1 MKKVLSVSFGE
12 LVLKGNNRKIFVDRA
27 IKKIKKAIRNFK
39 TDRLY
44 LEGGKFF
51 IEADESLYE
60 EMIKEIQKVF
70 GIVYISLC
78 LRCEKNVEA
87 ILEAAIS
94 HMKAY
99 EDKNITFKVEVNR
112 TDKSFEPKSPELEA
126 LVGGRLL
133 AVYDNLKVDVHKP
146 QLMVYID
153 IKEQAYVYTERFR
166 GQGGLPI
173 GSSGRGLSLL
183 SGGIDSPV
191 ATFMMAKRGVE
202 VHALHF
208 HSYPFTSDRAFEKV
222 KALAQIL
229 ADYVGDFTMYSVNL
243 LPIQKEINEKCRD
256 REMTVLSRRF
266 MMRIADRLAKRDDYS
281 MIITG
286 ESLGQVASQTIEGLT
301 ATNSVTDLPILR
313 PLIGMDKTEIIEI
326 AEKIGSY
333 ETSILPFEDCCTV
346 FLPPRPVTKPRI
358 SDLEKSEANLDV
370 ERLVDQAI
378 ENMEIIKV
386 IDEY

>member
-12 LVLKGNNRKIFVDRA
+12 LVLKGNNRRIFVDRA

-78 LRCEKNVEA
+78 LRCEKNLEA
-87 ILEAAIS
+87 IGQAAIS

-99 EDKNITFKVEVNR
+99 EDKNITFKVEANR
-112 TDKSFEPKSPELEA
+112 TDKSFEPKSPELVA

-133 AVYDNLKVDVHKP
+133 DVYDNLKVDVHKP

-386 IDEY
+386 IDED